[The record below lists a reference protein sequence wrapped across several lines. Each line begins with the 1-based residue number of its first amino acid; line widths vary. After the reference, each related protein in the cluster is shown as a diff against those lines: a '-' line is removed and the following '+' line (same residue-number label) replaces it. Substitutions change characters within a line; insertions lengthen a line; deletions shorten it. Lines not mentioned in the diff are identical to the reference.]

1 MALILTRPGGRA
13 SLLAAT
19 HLGCQGA
26 SEQALVHMPS
36 AADNS
41 LVHFSALQVEL
52 GRTKRMVGRIALR
65 LGIFLPEDVT

>member
-1 MALILTRPGGRA
+1 
-13 SLLAAT
+13 
-19 HLGCQGA
+19 
-26 SEQALVHMPS
+26 MPS